1 MKFIV
6 DVCLPRQV
14 AEALSKDGHEALHW
28 SEVGDPKAKD
38 AVIMA
43 WAAKHVYIVITAD
56 TDFGHL
62 LAKTSYASPST
73 IILRTAVH
81 SANVVVPLLL
91 EVIPASLTEF
101 GEGALITVDEQ
112 RVRLRKLPIG

>member
-6 DVCLPRQV
+6 DVCLSRQV
-14 AEALSKDGHEALHW
+14 AQTLDQAGHEAIHW

-43 WAAKHVYIVITAD
+43 WAAHQLYIVITAD

-62 LAKTSYASPST
+62 LAKSSDASPST

-81 SANVVVPLLL
+81 SAHVVVPLLL
-91 EVIPASLTEF
+91 QVIPASLTELD
-101 GEGALITVDEQ
+101 EGALITVDEQ
-112 RVRLRKLPIG
+112 RVRIRRLPIG